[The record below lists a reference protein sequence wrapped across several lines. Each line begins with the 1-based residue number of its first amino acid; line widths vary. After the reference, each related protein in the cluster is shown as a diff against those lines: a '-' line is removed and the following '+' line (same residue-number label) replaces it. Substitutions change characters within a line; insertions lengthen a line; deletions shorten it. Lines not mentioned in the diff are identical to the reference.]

1 MRRPCPSFCA
11 KVPPSSRSRSASPSN
26 IPALALFISSIIIKM
41 VICHKISFLFYSP
54 RPSPIPWSKTI
65 TFQYHELKNCESAQ
79 LTRRHGPK
87 HRFKF
92 QDLTAMDQ
100 NNDHQH
106 IRAFVKYNPR
116 VYAPSSRWTCVYV
129 FFYFLS
135 AWTEI
140 FTKEGCHQGQ
150 HLCHSSKPV
159 P

>member
-1 MRRPCPSFCA
+1 MNRPYPSFCA

-26 IPALALFISSIIIKM
+26 IPALTLFRSSIIIQM

-65 TFQYHELKNCESAQ
+65 TFQYHEPKNNGSAQ

-100 NNDHQH
+100 KSDHQH
-106 IRAFVKYNPR
+106 IRAFVMYNPR
-116 VYAPSSRWTCVYV
+116 VYAPLSRWTCVYV

-140 FTKEGCHQGQ
+140 CYQRGLPSRTT
-150 HLCHSSKPV
+150 PV

>member
-1 MRRPCPSFCA
+1 MNRPCPSFVL
-11 KVPPSSRSRSASPSN
+11 KSLLPSDPDLHHHPIYQLYHFLR
-26 IPALALFISSIIIKM
+26 SSIIIQM

-54 RPSPIPWSKTI
+54 RPSPIPWSKTT
-65 TFQYHELKNCESAQ
+65 TFQYHEPKNCGSAQ

-100 NNDHQH
+100 KNDHQD

-116 VYAPSSRWTCVYV
+116 VYATLSRWTCVYD

-140 FTKEGCHQGQ
+140 CYQRGLPSRTT
-150 HLCHSSKPV
+150 PV